1 MKTSCQVAKAGV
13 TRRGFLGLAAGKR
26 CYCRI
31 GNRGCSPPKPS
42 KTDADAEQAQ
52 TALEIAESEIKETKE
67 ADVVV
72 VGLGVAGVAAM
83 RSAAEAGAHVIAV
96 EKTSIANCRSNMFAA
111 FKL

>member
-1 MKTSCQVAKAGV
+1 MAAASAVIAGS
-13 TRRGFLGLAAGKR
+13 GIAE
-26 CYCRI
+26 
-31 GNRGCSPPKPS
+31 CSPAKPFE
-42 KTDADAEQAQ
+42 TDADAEQAQ
-52 TALEIAESEIKETKE
+52 TAHEIDESEIIETKE

-111 FKL
+111 FNIVKEACLC